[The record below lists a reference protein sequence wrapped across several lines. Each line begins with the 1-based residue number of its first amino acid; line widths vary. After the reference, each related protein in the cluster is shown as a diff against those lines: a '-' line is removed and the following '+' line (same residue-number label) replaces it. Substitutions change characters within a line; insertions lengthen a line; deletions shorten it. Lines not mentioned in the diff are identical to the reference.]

1 MSMFRRPTTVTEE
14 DDEALP
20 LPVSSTHTRPSRPR
34 PAIRLSSLYGGANSP
49 SSPLTDTDSPTT
61 RRRAHTVSVSF
72 AQSPSLTAPSRR
84 FPTDNAGVEAQNV
97 TPTGTGTVTGNE
109 TGVVPRAE
117 AGEGIDETT
126 GRTSQSTRRG
136 SAPDPHPPHAERS
149 SGSGSGSGSRRR
161 SSSTG
166 RRGSIVDRVKNRN
179 SSSSRDEARA
189 RSPVCVEL
197 EEPDGRE
204 QELDDEIVGMLDV
217 VDPHVSTG
225 E

>member
-1 MSMFRRPTTVTEE
+1 
-14 DDEALP
+14 
-20 LPVSSTHTRPSRPR
+20 
-34 PAIRLSSLYGGANSP
+34 
-49 SSPLTDTDSPTT
+49 
-61 RRRAHTVSVSF
+61 
-72 AQSPSLTAPSRR
+72 LTAPSRR
-84 FPTDNAGVEAQNV
+84 FPTENTDVTGVEAQNV
-97 TPTGTGTVTGNE
+97 TATGTGTVTGKE

-117 AGEGIDETT
+117 AGVGVDETD

-136 SAPDPHPPHAERS
+136 SAPDPHPPLADRT
-149 SGSGSGSGSRRR
+149 SGSRRR

-179 SSSSRDEARA
+179 SSSSRDDARA
-189 RSPVCVEL
+189 GSPVCVEL
-197 EEPDGRE
+197 EEPGGRE

>member
-34 PAIRLSSLYGGANSP
+34 PSIRLSSLYGGTNPP
-49 SSPLTDTDSPTT
+49 SSPVTDTDSPTT

-84 FPTDNAGVEAQNV
+84 FPTDSAAEAQNV
-97 TPTGTGTVTGNE
+97 TATGTGTVTGNE
-109 TGVVPRAE
+109 TGVVPTSE
-117 AGEGIDETT
+117 AGVAVDETG

-136 SAPDPHPPHAERS
+136 SAPDPHPPHAERTS
-149 SGSGSGSGSRRR
+149 ASANRRR

-179 SSSSRDEARA
+179 SSSSRDDARA
-189 RSPVCVEL
+189 GSPVCVEL